1 MLRLTSVLSG
11 THRMP
16 GFLGNLTRKYTG
28 ASCFIIRAS
37 IAASGGRTR
46 NRVHMA
52 GEHRNH
58 SAAVKRCGLRIRSEI
73 INDPRTSF
81 RSRSCEL
88 CRQTRADF
96 VARHS
101 RRVRGEIY
109 PAGMPQA
116 TFSAATVK
124 LWQPKLR
131 KKEYITRLDCSR
143 QPAGTAMDHLCM
155 RQAEKRLR
163 NGRIRRP
170 LSREFD
176 LRDIK
181 LHPAKPSGEKVFQH
195 ALSMQNAAG
204 HKGRALRVIRQRP
217 CRRCEARQFSRLA
230 LYCEAE
236 PGSYTRTQLMCS
248 CHAMC
253 ACLRYP
259 AFVQIASAVQELRL
273 TQQMAGSK
281 VVHATKVVASREH
294 FVYSFKRGMRVR
306 SNEGGDNE
314 RHSYITI
321 PTWTL
326 YHRVALLV
334 THINRISGSS
344 LMYSASQP
352 NCQPDSDSGQLRSP
366 PFLSGVDV
374 SPSTRWSMVLV
385 LQHFHLSSTGDCKYP
400 PH

>member
-1 MLRLTSVLSG
+1 MA
-11 THRMP
+11 
-16 GFLGNLTRKYTG
+16 FLQTIQT
-28 ASCFIIRAS
+28 
-37 IAASGGRTR
+37 
-46 NRVHMA
+46 
-52 GEHRNH
+52 
-58 SAAVKRCGLRIRSEI
+58 
-73 INDPRTSF
+73 DPRGF
-81 RSRSCEL
+81 
-88 CRQTRADF
+88 
-96 VARHS
+96 
-101 RRVRGEIY
+101 RGEALKTRSWRDISCRH
-109 PAGMPQA
+109 AGGHFPRSDRK
-116 TFSAATVK
+116 TVAAKVA
-124 LWQPKLR
+124 QQI
-131 KKEYITRLDCSR
+131 YITRFDCSR

-163 NGRIRRP
+163 NGCIRRS

-236 PGSYTRTQLMCS
+236 PGSYTRTPLMCS
-248 CHAMC
+248 CHAVC

-259 AFVQIASAVQELRL
+259 AFVQIASAVQEHGF

-281 VVHATKVVASREH
+281 VVHATKVVASQEH

-314 RHSYITI
+314 RPSYITI

-326 YHRVALLV
+326 YHRVAQLV
-334 THINRISGSS
+334 THINRINGPS
-344 LMYSASQP
+344 LMYSACIATELP
-352 NCQPDSDSGQLRSP
+352 AEL
-366 PFLSGVDV
+366 
-374 SPSTRWSMVLV
+374 
-385 LQHFHLSSTGDCKYP
+385 
-400 PH
+400 